1 VKTIDGQ
8 SSLTMANTG
17 QPRRP
22 DDPPTEDHERNQYI
36 PSFIAKKPFYVPDD
50 SADYLEHQRI
60 QRETDSSL
68 ATSKWYDRGAKA
80 GPAATKF
87 RKGACANCGAM
98 THSAK
103 QCLSRPR
110 KQGAR
115 WTGRDIAA
123 DERVQD
129 VSLGWDAKRDRWNG
143 YEAGEYQRV
152 VDEFNEVEALRKER
166 RAAEGGDGEAGEDG
180 DDGARYEEEAKMG
193 RTQAGSTRNLRLR
206 EDTAKYLLDLDLD
219 SAKYDPKTRS
229 MAGGGGGEAP
239 AALED
244 DGADQ
249 GFMRKT
255 AILDG
260 DGAEFDRAQRYAW
273 EAQERSGVDA
283 AAAAAAKLHLQANPT
298 EGEIVLKRLARE
310 AGEKRAAQRKALLDR
325 YGGEEHL
332 EKPDASKV
340 PLITESERFVE
351 YDERGGVKGAP
362 RVIPRSRY
370 AEDVR
375 VNNHAGVWGS
385 WWDDFVW
392 GYACCHSTIKQSYCT
407 GADGIRALEEEKR
420 RKAGLDV
427 EAAEQGLLEAPP
439 EEDED
444 EERDD
449 GERDRRKRRAHEM
462 HDGVTEEDVEEYR
475 RKRSNFNDPM
485 AKILD

>member
-1 VKTIDGQ
+1 
-8 SSLTMANTG
+8 MAHPG
-17 QPRRP
+17 QPRKP
-22 DDPPTEDHERNQYI
+22 DAPAAEDHERNQYI

-50 SADYLEHQRI
+50 SSDYLEHQRL
-60 QRETDSSL
+60 QRETDDSL
-68 ATSKWYDRGAKA
+68 ATSKWYDRGSKA

-98 THSAK
+98 THAAK

-143 YEAGEYQRV
+143 YDAAEYQRV
-152 VDEFNEVEALRKER
+152 VDEFNEVEALKRER
-166 RAAEGGDGEAGEDG
+166 RAADGGDGG
-180 DDGARYEEEAKMG
+180 DADADADGARYEEEAQMG

-229 MAGGGGGEAP
+229 MPGAV
-239 AALED
+239 AAAVEPD
-244 DGADQ
+244 KGADGADD
-249 GFMRKT
+249 GFVRKNSGV
-255 AILDG
+255 DG
-260 DGAEFDRAQRYAW
+260 DGAEFERAQRYAW
-273 EAQERSGVDA
+273 EAQERAGVDA
-283 AAAAAAKLHLQANPT
+283 AAAAASKLHLQANPT

-310 AGEKRAAQRKALLDR
+310 AEERKAAQRKALLDR

-332 EKPDASKV
+332 DKPDTDKV
-340 PLITESERFVE
+340 PLVTESERFVE

-362 RVIPRSRY
+362 RVKPRSKY
-370 AEDVR
+370 AEDVLI
-375 VNNHAGVWGS
+375 NNHTSVWGS
-385 WWDDFVW
+385 WWADFQW

-407 GADGIRALEEEKR
+407 GADGIKALEDEQR
-420 RKAGLDV
+420 RKAGLDADQKQL
-427 EAAEQGLLEAPP
+427 EAAPP
-439 EEDED
+439 EQVEQ
-444 EERDD
+444 DD
-449 GERDRRKRRAHEM
+449 GERDRRKRRAAEM

-475 RKRSNFNDPM
+475 RKKSNFNDPM
-485 AKILD
+485 AKVLD